1 MSEAS
6 NWIEIHDTEVTAD
19 ALMAQIEERV
29 IRRREKHGILSP
41 KFPSFGY
48 VSQMPEPP
56 AQGGYSPNLYYYLRQ
71 LNNME
76 PPETTAVLDQ
86 PSPMAHVP
94 LIGRLWQLVRSQAH
108 SLILFYV
115 NRIVAHHS
123 VFQNHLVSAVNELTR
138 QTQLQQQ
145 EIERLRAELDAIKTG
160 ESL

>member
-1 MSEAS
+1 MNETSK
-6 NWIEIHDTEVTAD
+6 WIAIHDAEVTAD

-29 IRRREKHGILSP
+29 MRRREEHGILSP
-41 KFPSFGY
+41 QFPSFGY

-56 AQGGYSPNLYYYLRQ
+56 AQGGYSPNLYYCLRQ
-71 LNNME
+71 LNHME
-76 PPETTAVLDQ
+76 PPETMAALDQ
-86 PSPMAHVP
+86 PSPMARLP

-115 NRIVAHHS
+115 NRVVAHNS
-123 VFQNHLVSAVNELTR
+123 LFQGYLVSAVNELTR

-145 EIERLRAELDAIKTG
+145 EIERLQAELDAIKTE